1 MIKNVSEHAQVSI
14 QQMWMLPFG
23 LFLKKARAYVKWRD
37 AETAEKDEDI
47 RRRKEMQKQNEI
59 NRKNK

>member
-1 MIKNVSEHAQVSI
+1 
-14 QQMWMLPFG
+14 MWMLPFG